1 MLGFH
6 SSGIYNGVLS
16 SIYSDADI
24 LLAIATAASGEERK
38 SRRRRRRRQQTGRL
52 QMRWALPDKCS
63 RCRDRDLEEETV
75 ADRVR
80 QGERARQRDRETR
93 RSSQKPFKLHL
104 DPLVD
109 LRDTQRIC
117 QHTNLNSTQVNS
129 FQLITSQIS
138 SQQQPHKGTA
148 PSWHS
153 KAIE

>member
-75 ADRVR
+75 AVRVR
-80 QGERARQRDRETR
+80 QGERGRQRERDKKKQSETIQASFGPSR
-93 RSSQKPFKLHL
+93 RSSRHSTHL
-104 DPLVD
+104 
-109 LRDTQRIC
+109 
-117 QHTNLNSTQVNS
+117 STHES
-129 FQLITSQIS
+129 QLIS
-138 SQQQPHKGTA
+138 SQLISTHHITDQFTA
-148 PSWHS
+148 AAPQRHS
-153 KAIE
+153 PFWA